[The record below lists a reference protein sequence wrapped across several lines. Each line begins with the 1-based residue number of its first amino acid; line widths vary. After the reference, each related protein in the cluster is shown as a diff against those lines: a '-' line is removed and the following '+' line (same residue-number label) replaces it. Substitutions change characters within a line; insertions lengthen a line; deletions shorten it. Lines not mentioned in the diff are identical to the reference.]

1 MSERSAEPWR
11 AALARLDDADAEGAV
26 EAGAWALV
34 LHAFDALE
42 ARPEVE
48 RARMREALA
57 GALAEV
63 EEPLATELGRAA
75 LAALNGDAPTHWP
88 AELMRPS
95 PRRLLKLLRGELDG
109 FAAARVA
116 GWLAAHP
123 DERATLEALLEAGAS
138 ARSEPLPVAAASSVR
153 MRDPEEGQL
162 LGALDALGLE
172 AVLFREPAPRRLA
185 LYAAEP
191 TAVRLEAEGVTTE
204 EIAPG
209 YWLGRLAPHLRGA
222 LAVKVRVGEREA
234 AWSLRVGPR
243 EKR

>member
-1 MSERSAEPWR
+1 M
-11 AALARLDDADAEGAV
+11 
-26 EAGAWALV
+26 
-34 LHAFDALE
+34 
-42 ARPEVE
+42 
-48 RARMREALA
+48 
-57 GALAEV
+57 
-63 EEPLATELGRAA
+63 
-75 LAALNGDAPTHWP
+75 
-88 AELMRPS
+88 
-95 PRRLLKLLRGELDG
+95 
-109 FAAARVA
+109 
-116 GWLAAHP
+116 
-123 DERATLEALLEAGAS
+123 
-138 ARSEPLPVAAASSVR
+138 AAASSVR